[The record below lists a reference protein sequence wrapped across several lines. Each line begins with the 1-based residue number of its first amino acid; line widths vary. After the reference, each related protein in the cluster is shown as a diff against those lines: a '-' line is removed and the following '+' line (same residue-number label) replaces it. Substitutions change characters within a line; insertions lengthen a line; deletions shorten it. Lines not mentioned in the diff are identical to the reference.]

1 MSDGKRVLVTGAG
14 GYIGTVLTPMLL
26 EAGYAVRA
34 LDRFFFGRELL
45 ADHDRLEVV
54 VEDNRRL
61 TAAHFEGVE
70 TVIDLAALSNDPT
83 GELFQEATRQ
93 INCAARVNA
102 ARLAKQAG
110 AKRYVLPSSCSI
122 YGFQQHDAPA
132 ADETSPTNPLTT
144 YARANEEAEQGAL
157 ALADDQFCVVALRQA
172 TVYGISPRMRFDLA
186 INGMTY
192 GAWKTGKLPVMRDGS
207 QWRPMVHVRDAAAA
221 QLFMLE
227 ADSAR
232 VNGQIFNVGSAAD
245 TCQIR
250 PLAELI
256 AEQVRSPHSEP
267 GRHRMVRRSGSAQLP
282 GELRQ
287 NRGPGLARREY
298 CRRWRGGNL
307 RGAESRA
314 HRQDSRDPHLGMV
327 SGADPLA
334 WHRAQGRNAR
344 GHPRNMKVILL
355 GPKGQLGRD
364 ITRAHE
370 QAGEPFTLLPL
381 PRDQL
386 DLAAPEKPAQV
397 LDGMEFDALVNCAAC
412 HNTDE
417 VEDNA
422 NPAFAVNARAVGVLA
437 KVCAKRGA
445 RFIHISTDYVFGG
458 DRGRA
463 QPLREDDPI
472 APVNVYGASKAL
484 GRKPGAA
491 GRRRCRHSAGGVAVR
506 RGGGQRQGRQFRR
519 DHDPPGAG
527 EGGLA
532 GRG

>member
-1 MSDGKRVLVTGAG
+1 MSDGKLVLVTGAG

-132 ADETSPTNPLTT
+132 ANETSSTNPLTT

-157 ALADDQFCVVALRQA
+157 ALADSQFCVVALRQA

-227 ADSAR
+227 ADPAR

-256 AEQVRSPHSEP
+256 AEQVARCASNKVAIEWYGDPDQRSYRVNFDKIEAL
-267 GRHRMVRRSGSAQLP
+267 G
-282 GELRQ
+282 
-287 NRGPGLARREY
+287 
-298 CRRWRGGNL
+298 WR
-307 RGAESRA
+307 AEKTI
-314 HRQDSRDPHLGMV
+314 G
-327 SGADPLA
+327 
-334 WHRAQGRNAR
+334 
-344 GHPRNMKVILL
+344 
-355 GPKGQLGRD
+355 
-364 ITRAHE
+364 
-370 QAGEPFTLLPL
+370 
-381 PRDQL
+381 
-386 DLAAPEKPAQV
+386 
-397 LDGMEFDALVNCAAC
+397 DGVAEICAA
-412 HNTDE
+412 
-417 VEDNA
+417 
-422 NPAFAVNARAVGVLA
+422 L
-437 KVCAKRGA
+437 K
-445 RFIHISTDYVFGG
+445 
-458 DRGRA
+458 
-463 QPLREDDPI
+463 
-472 APVNVYGASKAL
+472 
-484 GRKPGAA
+484 A
-491 GRRRCRHSAGGVAVR
+491 GRIDKTLETLTLEWYQALTHWHGIVRKVEMHGGIL
-506 RGGGQRQGRQFRR
+506 
-519 DHDPPGAG
+519 
-527 EGGLA
+527 EI
-532 GRG
+532 